1 MAINVQGSTFD
12 LYTPDT
18 DTLDQAASMAAE
30 YSTLI
35 TRTPSAPENPVALRA
50 IFQRLTVQF
59 SRAEVDRIALADA
72 AGFRITDEQLKRD
85 ITHWYKVENVIE
97 EHHARHRENGRNQE
111 RATKFLANDPQFNI
125 VKQNITDGGHIDTP
139 PDFERARPI
148 EPFRHM
154 QNRLLPVYQRV
165 VAKIH
170 DKQKAL
176 LFRLSD
182 LTTKGLQNI
191 HCTNEYYCAA
201 HIPVGLASDTITNGS
216 EVVAP
221 VYWSIGIDTESGLRI
236 ATGNTVLHIFIANLA
251 LAGSC
256 VHRS

>member
-35 TRTPSAPENPVALRA
+35 TRTPSAPENPVVLRA

-59 SRAEVDRIALADA
+59 SRAEADRIALADA
-72 AGFRITDEQLKRD
+72 AGEQLKCD
-85 ITHWYKVENVIE
+85 ITHWHKVENVIE

-148 EPFRHM
+148 EPFRCHE
-154 QNRLLPVYQRV
+154 RAHSVHHRGKEVRKGLDALPV
-165 VAKIH
+165 AKWMPFGEVSTEG
-170 DKQKAL
+170 DK
-176 LFRLSD
+176 
-182 LTTKGLQNI
+182 
-191 HCTNEYYCAA
+191 E
-201 HIPVGLASDTITNGS
+201 
-216 EVVAP
+216 
-221 VYWSIGIDTESGLRI
+221 
-236 ATGNTVLHIFIANLA
+236 
-251 LAGSC
+251 
-256 VHRS
+256 